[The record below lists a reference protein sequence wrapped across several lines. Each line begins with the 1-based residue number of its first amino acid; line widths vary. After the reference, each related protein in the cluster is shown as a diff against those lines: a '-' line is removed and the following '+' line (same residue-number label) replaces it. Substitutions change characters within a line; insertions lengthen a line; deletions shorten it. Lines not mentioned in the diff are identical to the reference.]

1 MNSGLSLLHAHHTW
15 HAPRLSC
22 YSPILIPHT
31 IRTPHHSHPQA
42 LLEAES
48 TGLPLVKPLLA
59 AMNLAAPALE
69 GTPTSAAVPTLLQKT
84 APVAPPPKQQQ
95 QAAPSAVPMSLQKT
109 AQAAPSAGWGRR
121 FTDLID
127 ILLGWWLDMAFTDSH
142 RCDAAEGGHL
152 PLLQWMQLARAILGE
167 CVTPPNVL
175 PPTFNPVKTTPIA
188 SSVFKDN
195 RFLHTGNRPVLE

>member
-1 MNSGLSLLHAHHTW
+1 MPYDCHTTYFHTPPHLSH
-15 HAPRLSC
+15 
-22 YSPILIPHT
+22 PHY
-31 IRTPHHSHPQA
+31 SHPQA

-69 GTPTSAAVPTLLQKT
+69 GAAASPLPIQQHQQGKIATSTSLQKSAQATPSTAVPT
-84 APVAPPPKQQQ
+84 
-95 QAAPSAVPMSLQKT
+95 SLQKT